1 MACARCGQQRRAV
14 ANAIKSGSV
23 TQTVK
28 EVARGAGM
36 MTGILPKDSL
46 PGPGTKR

>member
-1 MACARCGQQRRAV
+1 MGCARCGQQRRAV
-14 ANAIKSGSV
+14 VKAAKSGNIV
-23 TQTVK
+23 QTAK